1 MAHRKIIIAV
11 DCDNDQQQAAVQQI
25 AREISNTFQMSAT
38 DLINF
43 YPFINKHKALLYSA
57 VKTVSKEGKKG
68 VVKLIPML
76 LKSL

>member
-11 DCDNDQQQAAVQQI
+11 DCDTDQQQQVVQQI
-25 AREISNTFQMSAT
+25 AKEISSTFQISAAE
-38 DLINF
+38 LISF
-43 YPFINKHKALLYSA
+43 YPFVKKHKALLYSA

>member
-25 AREISNTFQMSAT
+25 AREISNTFQMSAS
-38 DLINF
+38 DLISF
-43 YPFINKHKALLYSA
+43 YPFIKKHKALLYSA

>member
-11 DCDNDQQQAAVQQI
+11 DCDNDQQQEAVQQI
-25 AREISNTFQMSAT
+25 AREISNTFQMSAS
-38 DLINF
+38 DLISF
-43 YPFINKHKALLYSA
+43 YPFIKKHKALLYSA

>member
-25 AREISNTFQMSAT
+25 AREISNTFQMSAS
-38 DLINF
+38 DLISF
-43 YPFINKHKALLYSA
+43 YPFIKKHKALLYSA
-57 VKTVSKEGKKG
+57 VKTVSKEGKRG

>member
-43 YPFINKHKALLYSA
+43 YPFIKKHKALLYSA